1 MRVVKFG
8 GSSVADSAR
17 LRRVA
22 AIVAELHASGPVA
35 VVVSAMEGIT
45 DALLRVGRSAI
56 AGGVQTPE
64 LLDEIA
70 ARHYEAWA
78 AFGVETPG
86 EFERLW
92 AALVAEAHTLAP
104 RSIGLSA
111 SARVRLIARFS
122 GWGERLIVGLLAA
135 ALQEAGLIAEAYHD
149 APVALHVD
157 GGEDDEPQPSA
168 LATRARLLPEL
179 AMLVMRGGV
188 PVLPGYIARSTVGAL
203 TTLGRNGSD
212 HSAAVVAAALG
223 AERLTIYSDVPGML
237 TADPRIV
244 DDAALLPALTY
255 AEAQRMAT
263 LGAKALHPRTIEPV
277 ARWAIPVEL
286 RSSMSPHAAGTD
298 ILSASLGRT
307 REGAWFVASRTLA
320 EANGALAEVT
330 AEYLPAWPL
339 DDTAPEPCDGL
350 AVARTT
356 LRDAGIAAHALTPT
370 AQGVRARVDASS
382 APATVRALHTA
393 LRRCSALP
401 RRSTLALAT
410 GA

>member
-1 MRVVKFG
+1 
-8 GSSVADSAR
+8 
-17 LRRVA
+17 
-22 AIVAELHASGPVA
+22 
-35 VVVSAMEGIT
+35 
-45 DALLRVGRSAI
+45 
-56 AGGVQTPE
+56 
-64 LLDEIA
+64 
-70 ARHYEAWA
+70 
-78 AFGVETPG
+78 
-86 EFERLW
+86 
-92 AALVAEAHTLAP
+92 
-104 RSIGLSA
+104 
-111 SARVRLIARFS
+111 
-122 GWGERLIVGLLAA
+122 
-135 ALQEAGLIAEAYHD
+135 
-149 APVALHVD
+149 
-157 GGEDDEPQPSA
+157 
-168 LATRARLLPEL
+168 
-179 AMLVMRGGV
+179 
-188 PVLPGYIARSTVGAL
+188 
-203 TTLGRNGSD
+203 
-212 HSAAVVAAALG
+212 
-223 AERLTIYSDVPGML
+223 
-237 TADPRIV
+237 
-244 DDAALLPALTY
+244 
-255 AEAQRMAT
+255 MAT